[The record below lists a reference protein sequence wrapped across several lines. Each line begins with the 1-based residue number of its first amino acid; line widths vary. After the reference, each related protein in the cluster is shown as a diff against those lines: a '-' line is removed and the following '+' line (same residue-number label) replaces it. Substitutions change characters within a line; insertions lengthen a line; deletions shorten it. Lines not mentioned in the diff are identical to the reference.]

1 MRLYN
6 TDTSPVVVGHWTNPA
21 VLPGE
26 AGEFDEDTA
35 VYLLSTGRWSQRDP
49 RAGLEAELTFKQKRD
64 GQAKAQAAAQTPAVP
79 DDKGA
84 TE

>member
-21 VLPGE
+21 ILPGDS
-26 AGEFDEDTA
+26 GEFDEDTA
-35 VYLLSTGRWSQRDP
+35 ACLLSTGRWSQDDP
-49 RAGLEAELTFKQKRD
+49 RAGLRAELAFKQERD
-64 GQAKAQAAAQTPAVP
+64 TQAEAHAEAQTPAVP
-79 DDKGA
+79 DDQGA